1 MTKSYKE
8 QSKCLCPLKG
18 EDYGPEEK
26 QVDTSQQAV
35 KFKGFNERIVIK
47 LKAYWEL
54 IKSKQTLLL
63 LITGWAGYAST
74 GHGHRLGDNVI
85 SVGKSVSAIS
95 GSTVLNMYVDRDID
109 AKMPRT
115 INRPLPAKVL
125 LPREALAFGSLISVI
140 GIVWA
145 FTLSSLVGIV
155 IAAGL
160 FFHAGVYSMW
170 LKRKTPFSVI
180 PGGVSGGMP
189 VLAGRVLGTG
199 SIDMIGVLLALSVL
213 LWIPIHIL
221 TFAMRYADDY
231 KAAHVPTFPAV
242 YGEGKTRLVLA
253 GSTVLA
259 GLAMVVAVYLNGV
272 QGAYL
277 LAALIAVILLITL
290 AVFYSIFP
298 SPKETFCC
306 LKLLHFI
313 CWPLCCWW
321 FGRIELSF
329 LDHYSV
335 NHLFISGNPS
345 IPHLK
350 DKCGEFLYHCN
361 PYPR

>member
-1 MTKSYKE
+1 M
-8 QSKCLCPLKG
+8 
-18 EDYGPEEK
+18 
-26 QVDTSQQAV
+26 DTYQQAV

-63 LITGWAGYAST
+63 LITGWAGYASS
-74 GHGHRLGDNVI
+74 GHLVTDWVTMLSLLG
-85 SVGKSVSAIS
+85 SLFLAIS

-231 KAAHVPTFPAV
+231 KAAHVPTFPAI
-242 YGEGKTRLVLA
+242 YGEKKTRLVLA
-253 GSTVLA
+253 GSTILT
-259 GLAMVVAVYLNGV
+259 GLAIMVAVYLNGV

-298 SPKETFCC
+298 SSKRNF
-306 LKLLHFI
+306 LLFKAA
-313 CWPLCCWW
+313 
-321 FGRIELSF
+321 S
-329 LDHYSV
+329 
-335 NHLFISGNPS
+335 
-345 IPHLK
+345 
-350 DKCGEFLYHCN
+350 LYMLASMLLVGLAG
-361 PYPR
+361 

>member
-1 MTKSYKE
+1 MR
-8 QSKCLCPLKG
+8 L
-18 EDYGPEEK
+18 EEK
-26 QVDTSQQAV
+26 QVGDSQQTV
-35 KFKGFNERIVIK
+35 KLHSLNERIIIK

-54 IKSKQTLLL
+54 TKSKQTFLL

-74 GHGHRLGDNVI
+74 GHLMTDWVTTLSILGCLFL
-85 SVGKSVSAIS
+85 AIS
-95 GSTVLNMYVDRDID
+95 GSTVINMYVDRDID

-145 FTLSSLVGIV
+145 FTLSHLVGIV
-155 IAAGL
+155 VAAGL

-199 SIDMIGVLLALSVL
+199 SIDLVGVLLALSVL

-231 KAAHVPTFPAV
+231 QAAQVPTFPAV
-242 YGEGKTRLVLA
+242 YGEGKTRLVLSV
-253 GSTVLA
+253 STVLA
-259 GLAMVVAVYLNGV
+259 GLAMVFAVYLNGV
-272 QGAYL
+272 QGYYL
-277 LAALIAVILLITL
+277 LASLVAVILLIAL

-298 SPKETFCC
+298 SPKRNF
-306 LKLLHFI
+306 LLFKAA
-313 CWPLCCWW
+313 
-321 FGRIELSF
+321 S
-329 LDHYSV
+329 
-335 NHLFISGNPS
+335 
-345 IPHLK
+345 
-350 DKCGEFLYHCN
+350 LYMLASMLLVGLAGWS
-361 PYPR
+361 